1 MISGLVLK
9 RERWSVPPPGLHSRS
24 LPRFGGAKSDPIR
37 LAHSCRLHKVSFL
50 LRYKQSFP
58 LHALQHVNTTARRLY
73 RHHSSIGKLF
83 PSTLSQSCTMQVLG

>member
-1 MISGLVLK
+1 MISGLVLN
-9 RERWSVPPPGLHSRS
+9 RERWSVPPPGLLLSRS
-24 LPRFGGAKSDPIR
+24 LPRFGGAKSDPIG

-73 RHHSSIGKLF
+73 RHPFINR
-83 PSTLSQSCTMQVLG
+83 